1 MVLTQVPTLP
11 HHALRRRHAQH
22 DPHESARFDPRFLDV
37 GIHPGGGHMWRLA
50 QRIGPQGAAALVLC
64 GDTLTGPEA
73 VTHGLAWRC
82 VPGDEVF
89 STAMRLARRVAARSP
104 ELVRRAKQ
112 TLRATT
118 GYAHAQAAI
127 AAELDAQ

>member
-1 MVLTQVPTLP
+1 
-11 HHALRRRHAQH
+11 
-22 DPHESARFDPRFLDV
+22 
-37 GIHPGGGHMWRLA
+37 
-50 QRIGPQGAAALVLC
+50 
-64 GDTLTGPEA
+64 
-73 VTHGLAWRC
+73 

-127 AAELDAQ
+127 AAELDAQQWSVEQPYFEETVRALREKIGSR